1 MSCKTTGPL
10 LDYQSIVPDNP
21 MAENTENLIPK
32 IEKNDIFEVNS
43 SVLELTSQVFE
54 YKFDLAFSTQDFF
67 G

>member
-1 MSCKTTGPL
+1 
-10 LDYQSIVPDNP
+10 